1 MSGVEFLNTMYR
13 LDAEFLVR
21 VEPKFKR
28 PYKKQTSTSRRKSQ
42 EKVVQDTSKLEI
54 RKGDI
59 EAQMRAIANKTI
71 VKLAESSKKA
81 KRDYFKALREYREQ
95 NPIEEQDIETE
106 AEYET
111 MVKEATAKLKGD
123 WDGAKQNVV
132 AKEREHAKLKA
143 EHTRIVKKLTEI
155 SNLAEYEEAEE
166 DEEEEEE
173 EDEVDPET
181 PGGSVAMNEDG
192 DEDDDDDDDDDED
205 LPSQT
210 QLED

>member
-1 MSGVEFLNTMYR
+1 
-13 LDAEFLVR
+13 
-21 VEPKFKR
+21 
-28 PYKKQTSTSRRKSQ
+28 
-42 EKVVQDTSKLEI
+42 
-54 RKGDI
+54 
-59 EAQMRAIANKTI
+59 
-71 VKLAESSKKA
+71 
-81 KRDYFKALREYREQ
+81 
-95 NPIEEQDIETE
+95 
-106 AEYET
+106 
-111 MVKEATAKLKGD
+111 MVKRATAKLKGD
-123 WDGAKQNVV
+123 WEGAKQNVV
-132 AKEREHAKLKA
+132 AKDREHAKLKA
-143 EHTRIVKKLTEI
+143 ELTRIEKKLQEI